1 MHASIFSTFIEVS
14 YLITCHFD
22 ILKALETSH
31 HSTLELRFIGSDRR
45 EEALRESQ
53 GDSKPQG

>member
-1 MHASIFSTFIEVS
+1 
-14 YLITCHFD
+14 LITCHFD